1 MTLVQKNVGNI
12 TYYTDGVNYYTF
24 HVVSSKSDALWT
36 FACIDLGIT
45 KRSGFSTEETAR
57 INDLAGTG
65 LQQKTRYLLLKGG
78 NTAPVPYLN
87 TGTPDIHPNDILLR
101 HVPAPTG
108 TGMVV
113 CPHCASHVMAGP
125 TCSACGKPL
134 T

>member
-36 FACIDLGIT
+36 FACMDLGIT
-45 KRSGFSTEETAR
+45 KRSGFTTEETTR

-65 LQQKTRYLLLKGG
+65 TQQKTKYLLLRDGK
-78 NTAPVPYLN
+78 AAQIPYLI
-87 TGTPDIHPNDILLR
+87 TGNPNIHVNDIILR
-101 HVPAPTG
+101 HVAPPAG
-108 TGMVV
+108 VGMVI

-125 TCSACGKPL
+125 TCSACGKQL